1 VSEPGL
7 VEPSVPAP
15 RRDRVPLGIL
25 YMLGAT
31 VTFSAASALSKWLV
45 ADYPVGEVLFTR
57 SATGLIAC
65 SLFILPFSGF
75 AVFRTQRP
83 RDHVLRGFSQSL
95 SQTFI
100 IIAFSMMPLASAIAI
115 NFSAPL
121 FATIAA
127 ILLFHERVGRARWT
141 ALLVGFV
148 GVLVITNPGAG
159 AFQLGALFALGNAVL
174 YGTVTAAVR
183 GMTATEST
191 ETLTMYQMVLLTAF
205 FSLLLP
211 FGVVVPSWQDG
222 LLLVLNGLGN
232 GLGQYWW
239 TRSLHLAP
247 ASAVGPFYYFSLV
260 WAIILGFLVWGDLP
274 TISLIVGSA
283 VVVSSGLV
291 LLWHESRR

>member
-1 VSEPGL
+1 MSEPGL

-31 VTFSAASALSKWLV
+31 VMFSAGSALSKWLV

-57 SATGLIAC
+57 SATSLIAC
-65 SLFILPFSGF
+65 SLIILPFTGF

-127 ILLFHERVGRARWT
+127 ILLFHERVGRARWA

-183 GMTATEST
+183 GMTATELT

-211 FGVVVPSWQDG
+211 FGVVIPSWQDG